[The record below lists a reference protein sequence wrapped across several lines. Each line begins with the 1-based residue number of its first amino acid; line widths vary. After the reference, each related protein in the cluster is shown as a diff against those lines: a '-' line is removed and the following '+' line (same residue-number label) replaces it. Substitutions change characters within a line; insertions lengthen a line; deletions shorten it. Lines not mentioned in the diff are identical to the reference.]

1 MESRIPRFVRA
12 MFVGA
17 AFSRAV
23 FSRAMCSRVMWA
35 ATVVLAMVVSA
46 NVADGCNIPVF
57 RFALERW
64 QSDPSEVIVF
74 HRGALTGNALMR
86 VQELEQAC
94 GASSHANLQLIRI
107 DLQGEKPEGETS
119 LEYRA
124 LWKQIERDQ
133 NASQRIL
140 KDQSLGSNEPWVVIR
155 SRFGKDRILPH
166 WQGPLNQLNAGEL
179 MDSPVRRELAKR
191 LLSGDAVVWLVLKS
205 SDAKKAA
212 SVSDMLSK
220 QLASLPR
227 KLELPDGVG
236 LPGSELYSEVPLFLK
251 FSVLEIDSS
260 DPREAFLV
268 SMLQSLNPQAVS
280 AGESLVAP
288 VFGRGRALE
297 VIPAGDLTEVLVE
310 DLTRFLS
317 SACSC
322 QVKEQNPGFD
332 LVMSVNWNVELFG
345 DESAPE
351 MSAPARSR
359 IDAVGEEPILVP
371 IPRGKTG
378 RSGQR

>member
-1 MESRIPRFVRA
+1 
-12 MFVGA
+12 
-17 AFSRAV
+17 
-23 FSRAMCSRVMWA
+23 MCSTA
-35 ATVVLAMVVSA
+35 VVLALAVSA
-46 NVADGCNIPVF
+46 NVANGCNIPVF

-64 QSDPSEVIVF
+64 QSDPSEVIVY

-94 GASSHANLQLIRI
+94 GTNSHANLQLIRI
-107 DLQGEKPEGETS
+107 DLQGEEPESETS

-124 LWKQIERDQ
+124 LWKQIEHDR
-133 NASQRIL
+133 NADHDTL
-140 KDQSLGSNEPWVVIR
+140 KPRPPASNEPWIVIR
-155 SRFGKDRILPH
+155 SRFGKNRILPH
-166 WQGPLNQLNAGEL
+166 WQGPLSQLNAGEL

-205 SDAKKAA
+205 SDVKKAA
-212 SVSDMLSK
+212 SVSDMLPK
-220 QLASLPR
+220 QLASLPQ

-251 FSVLEIDSS
+251 FSVLEIDPS

-280 AGESLVAP
+280 DGEALVAP

-297 VIPAGDLTEVLVE
+297 VIPASDVTEVLVE

-359 IDAVGEEPILVP
+359 VDAAEEEPILVP

-378 RSGQR
+378 RSEKR